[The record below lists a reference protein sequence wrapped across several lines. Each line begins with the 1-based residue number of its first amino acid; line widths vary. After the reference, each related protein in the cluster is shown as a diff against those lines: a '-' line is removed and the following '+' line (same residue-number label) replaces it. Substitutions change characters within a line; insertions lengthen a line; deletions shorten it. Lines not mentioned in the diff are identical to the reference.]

1 MKQLFILFV
10 LLSFSFQLMAQNTT
24 KIFINNKKVAEAIV
38 NPDKQEAILL
48 IKKLKYK
55 KYNPFIIAVSG
66 EDVGSGLYR
75 RSLEISGEKS
85 IIIKETKN
93 KPGHFDISK
102 SGIAK
107 SLLAGKN
114 IPLYLLLNPSN
125 PLMAMPSKRVFLG
138 NVVMK
143 W

>member
-1 MKQLFILFV
+1 MKQLLILFI

-24 KIFINNKKVAEAIV
+24 KIFINNKKVAEAII
-38 NPDKQEAILL
+38 NPGQQEAVLL

-55 KYNPFIIAVSG
+55 KYNPFIITVSG
-66 EDVGSGLYR
+66 EDIGSGLYR
-75 RSLEISGEKS
+75 RSLEISGVKS
-85 IIIKETKN
+85 IIIEETKN

-102 SGIAK
+102 SGTAK
-107 SLLAGKN
+107 NLLAGKK

-125 PLMAMPSKRVFLG
+125 PLMAMPSKMIFLG

-143 W
+143 